1 MLQQCI
7 CKLRELIVVLAEQCS
22 RHGIAF
28 FEDALDLRVDQ
39 GCHCWTLFTYCGRTR
54 GKGIAASCFL
64 IAIEHEATI
73 STGNQGMGLRWQRS
87 GIQATHV
94 EAHATRLVGGE
105 DDADLLTHAPT
116 CNHAPCQVC
125 DDLEIVLG
133 TGRDLLWSKNQFF
146 GDTPTQANSNTGH

>member
-22 RHGIAF
+22 CHGIAF

-54 GKGIAASCFL
+54 GKGIAFSCFL

-73 STGNQGMGLRWQRS
+73 STGNQGMGLRRYARS
-87 GIQATHV
+87 SLHLYIVVVDPLRAV
-94 EAHATRLVGGE
+94 
-105 DDADLLTHAPT
+105 DDYAFRP
-116 CNHAPCQVC
+116 
-125 DDLEIVLG
+125 
-133 TGRDLLWSKNQFF
+133 
-146 GDTPTQANSNTGH
+146 